1 MPQLVIPTNT
11 KTTEMP
17 KQSSPK
23 SDHVVKAIDV
33 ALRLGF
39 IGLLFAMS
47 FLILKPFLAPVVWGV
62 IIAVAVYPLHQRLTS
77 ALRGKAKLSAVI
89 IALIGLS
96 IIVVPSILFTN
107 STVDSIKSIAHS
119 IESDSFKIPSPNE
132 SVKEWPLI
140 GNQVYNI
147 WEQTTEN
154 IAKTIQRFGPQ
165 LKSLIPKITGSLSA
179 FIKNIF
185 LFIISII
192 ISAALLLVAEPGK
205 KMADVIFKTLAG
217 NKAED
222 LVHLSVATIRNVVQ
236 GIVGTAFI
244 QTFFLSLGIFMI
256 DIPAAGII
264 SIIILIL
271 AVVQIPL
278 IIVLAPLIIYV
289 FSIET
294 TTVAILFTIWSILW
308 SLADNALKP
317 ILMGKGV
324 DVPMLVILLGALGG
338 MILSGPI
345 GLFIGA
351 VILTIT
357 YKILISLVTEE
368 VEKEEEVADKKVE
381 E

>member
-1 MPQLVIPTNT
+1 MQD
-11 KTTEMP
+11 
-17 KQSSPK
+17 QSNPNSE
-23 SDHVVKAIDV
+23 HVVKAIDV

-62 IIAVAVYPLHQRLTS
+62 IIAVAVYPLHLRLSS
-77 ALRGKAKLSAVI
+77 ALKGRTKLSAVI

-96 IIVVPSILFTN
+96 IIIVPSVLFTN
-107 STVDSIKSIAHS
+107 STVDSIKSIAQS
-119 IESDSFKIPSPNE
+119 IESDAFEVPAPNE

-140 GNQVYNI
+140 GNQIYNI
-147 WEQTTEN
+147 WEQTTDN
-154 IAKTIQRFGPQ
+154 IVKTIQRFGPQ
-165 LKSLIPKITGSLSA
+165 LKSLLPKITGSLTA
-179 FIKNIF
+179 FLKSIF

-222 LVHLSVATIRNVVQ
+222 LVLLSVATIRNVVQ

-244 QTFFLSLGIFMI
+244 QTFFLSIGIFML

-271 AVVQIPL
+271 AIVQIPL
-278 IIVLAPLIIYV
+278 LIVLAPLVIYV
-289 FSIET
+289 FSVEST
-294 TTVAILFTIWSILW
+294 LVAIIFSVWSILW
-308 SLADNALKP
+308 SLADNVLKP

-338 MILSGPI
+338 MILGGPI

-351 VILTIT
+351 VILAIT

-368 VEKEEEVADKKVE
+368 VEKEEETSDNKAKG
-381 E
+381 